1 LMAFFFSGRF
11 SVTVTTPSA
20 RSTMSVSMRPLP

>member
-1 LMAFFFSGRF
+1 MAFFFSGRL